1 MHELRAYASPMRL
14 FRPSTIA
21 RPLVAVS
28 AALLLAACASGSD
41 STTDGAA
48 ASTSPAA
55 AATELAGSAWVLTTY
70 ADDSGAQAPASTDGT
85 GTLAFADAGALT
97 GSTGCNQFTG
107 TYTQDGSAL
116 TIAPGATT
124 MKACTGDLG
133 TQETA
138 VLAALPEV
146 ASFTQSAGALTL
158 LDSSGMELLVYA
170 PGPAGLAGT
179 SWTATGINNGK
190 EAVESNA
197 QTEKVT
203 AEFGADGNLTGSG
216 GCNTYTATY
225 ETSDPDG
232 LKIGPVASTKMACED
247 DANTVEQQ
255 YFAALENVAT
265 YSIDGTTLTLRDAD
279 GSTQVI
285 YAQVK

>member
-1 MHELRAYASPMRL
+1 MHELRTYASPMRL
-14 FRPSTIA
+14 LRPSTIA
-21 RPLVAVS
+21 RPFVALS
-28 AALLLAACASGSD
+28 AVLLLAACASGTD
-41 STTDGAA
+41 SAADGAA
-48 ASTSPAA
+48 ASTSPSAVA
-55 AATELAGSAWVLTTY
+55 ELSGSAWVLTTY

-85 GTLAFADAGALT
+85 GALAFGDAGALT

-133 TQETA
+133 SQETA
-138 VLAALPEV
+138 VQAALPEV
-146 ASFTQSAGALTL
+146 ASFTASGSALTL
-158 LDSSGMELLVYA
+158 LGSSGKELLVYA
-170 PGPAGLAGT
+170 PGLAGLAGT

-247 DANTVEQQ
+247 EASTVEQQ

-285 YAQVK
+285 YAQVE